1 MTNGDSNVKV
11 ISLTSMINSNEFGMT
26 FWFDDEQD
34 LMYCPTFIDGTPDI
48 DNAGYVCEW
57 DDWTDV
63 NYDELFHVIKQLLR

>member
-1 MTNGDSNVKV
+1 
-11 ISLTSMINSNEFGMT
+11 MINSNEFGMT

-57 DDWTDV
+57 DDWTDG
-63 NYDELFHVIKQLLR
+63 NYDELIHIIKQLLRWKKQTSL